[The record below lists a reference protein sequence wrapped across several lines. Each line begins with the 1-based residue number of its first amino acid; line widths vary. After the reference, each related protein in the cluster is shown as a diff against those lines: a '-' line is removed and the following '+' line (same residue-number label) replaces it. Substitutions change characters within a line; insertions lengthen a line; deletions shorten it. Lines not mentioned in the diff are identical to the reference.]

1 MFNSWLIMNHKR
13 FLVIAILFLKL
24 VQINR
29 KSAEKVFQRRHSNV
43 QIKSQGYPMIVAEWK
58 AEPSRMGTPVIH
70 THLILLQIAIRMIV
84 NLAFDPSLPAMV
96 YIEKR
101 TVRTTLKVG
110 GTFFQ
115 VHIAIHHK
123 SAIKNFV
130 GCHGSLAALVKKLQ
144 DNAILSFNDIFN
156 I

>member
-1 MFNSWLIMNHKR
+1 
-13 FLVIAILFLKL
+13 
-24 VQINR
+24 
-29 KSAEKVFQRRHSNV
+29 
-43 QIKSQGYPMIVAEWK
+43 MIVAEWK

-70 THLILLQIAIRMIV
+70 THLMLLQIAIRMIA

-123 SAIKNFV
+123 SAIKILWAV
-130 GCHGSLAALVKKLQ
+130 MVPSPLSSKAAGQ
-144 DNAILSFNDIFN
+144 RNPQFQ
-156 I
+156 

>member
-1 MFNSWLIMNHKR
+1 
-13 FLVIAILFLKL
+13 
-24 VQINR
+24 
-29 KSAEKVFQRRHSNV
+29 
-43 QIKSQGYPMIVAEWK
+43 MIVAEWK

-70 THLILLQIAIRMIV
+70 THLILLQIAIRMIA

-101 TVRTTLKVG
+101 TARTTLKVG

-144 DNAILSFNDIFN
+144 DNTILSFNDIFN

>member
-1 MFNSWLIMNHKR
+1 
-13 FLVIAILFLKL
+13 
-24 VQINR
+24 
-29 KSAEKVFQRRHSNV
+29 
-43 QIKSQGYPMIVAEWK
+43 MIVAEWK

-70 THLILLQIAIRMIV
+70 THLMLLQIAIRIIA

-123 SAIKNFV
+123 SAIKKFC
-130 GCHGSLAALVKKLQ
+130 GLSWFPRRSRQKAAGQ
-144 DNAILSFNDIFN
+144 RNPQFQ
-156 I
+156 